1 MDTSLT
7 IRPPIGVTSADAA
20 RPVTVE
26 APVVPTVLPSAKAVT
41 APTPSSESATDPK
54 LAQSGNPPAQSQPAQ
69 NQALHAQ
76 ENTTRQVVLDPQTR
90 EVVFR
95 VIDSKSRQ
103 VLRQIPEEAL
113 LRMRAYNRA
122 LQDGTS
128 PAEVMSR
135 ADLRA

>member
-1 MDTSLT
+1 M
-7 IRPPIGVTSADAA
+7 
-20 RPVTVE
+20 
-26 APVVPTVLPSAKAVT
+26 T